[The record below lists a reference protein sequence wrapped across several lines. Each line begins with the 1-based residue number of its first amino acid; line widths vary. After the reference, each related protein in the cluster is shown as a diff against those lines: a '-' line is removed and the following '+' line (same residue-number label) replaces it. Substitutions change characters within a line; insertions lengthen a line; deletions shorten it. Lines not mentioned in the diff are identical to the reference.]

1 MRHKA
6 AIGISE
12 ETDAD
17 VVVVSEETGGISFVR
32 GGNIKSIGNINELK
46 LLLGAGE
53 GTPDEKHAQEGK
65 R

>member
-17 VVVVSEETGGISFVR
+17 VIVVSEETGGISFVR
-32 GGNIKSIGNINELK
+32 GGRLSAIGNINELK
-46 LLLGAGE
+46 LLLGSSE
-53 GTPDEKHAQEGK
+53 SQQQEKDTQEKHQ
-65 R
+65 

>member
-6 AIGISE
+6 AIGITE

-17 VVVVSEETGGISFVR
+17 VVVVSEETGRISFVR
-32 GGNIKSIGNINELK
+32 GGEVTAIKNINELK
-46 LLLGAGE
+46 LLLSESGGAK
-53 GTPDEKHAQEGK
+53 DDASAS

>member
-17 VVVVSEETGGISFVR
+17 VVVVSEETGNISFVKAGQVTR
-32 GGNIKSIGNINELK
+32 IKNINELK
-46 LLLGAGE
+46 LLLNSSFE
-53 GTPDEKHAQEGK
+53 SH
-65 R
+65 